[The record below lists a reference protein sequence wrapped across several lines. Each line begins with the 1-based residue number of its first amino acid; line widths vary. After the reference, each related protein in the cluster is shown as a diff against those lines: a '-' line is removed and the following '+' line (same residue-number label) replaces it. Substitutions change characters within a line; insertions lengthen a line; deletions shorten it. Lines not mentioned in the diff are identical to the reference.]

1 MSSIKMEV
9 SHYKIDLNNILG
21 KGSSSHVVR
30 GKDTSNDNTV
40 AVKVIEK
47 ATMSSR
53 DKFLVQTELRT
64 LRSIPHHPNI
74 IKLLD
79 VIETD
84 THYYIVTE
92 YIDEGDLFEYS
103 RLHVDLLT
111 DRTIKKIFLQTVKGV
126 QHLHKYGIV
135 HHDIK
140 LENTGMKKGGT
151 VVVMDLG
158 YACNFT
164 SDMPI
169 NRFCGTLAY
178 SAPELLIGQPYL
190 AAPVDVWSLGVLLF
204 VLIAQKLPF
213 DSSDQNSLYKQSTS
227 RNYIYTMMQTALIPE
242 DARDLLIRIFNANPM
257 RRITILEILK
267 HKYLRG
273 MDFDELAIS
282 GSFACFDTQSA

>member
-1 MSSIKMEV
+1 MMEV

-21 KGSSSHVVR
+21 KGSSSNVVR
-30 GKDTSNDNTV
+30 GKDSNNDNTV
-40 AVKVIEK
+40 AVKVIDK
-47 ATMSSR
+47 ASMSDR
-53 DKFLVQTELRT
+53 DKFMIQTELRT
-64 LRSIPHHPNI
+64 LRSILPHPNI

-84 THYYIVTE
+84 TTYYIVTE

-103 RLHVDLLT
+103 CCHADLLT

-140 LENTGMKKGGT
+140 LENTGMKKGGI

-164 SDMPI
+164 PDMPI

-178 SAPELLIGQPYL
+178 SAPELLLGQPYF
-190 AAPVDVWSLGVLLF
+190 AAPIDVWSLGVLLF

-213 DSSDQNSLYKQSTS
+213 DSEDANTLYKQSTS
-227 RNYIYTMMQTALIPE
+227 RSYIYSMMQTALVPE
-242 DARDLLIRIFNANPM
+242 DARDLLIRIFNSNPQ
-257 RRITILEILK
+257 RRITIPEILK
-267 HKYLRG
+267 HRYLRG
-273 MDFDELAIS
+273 IDFDELGIS
-282 GSFACFDTQSA
+282 GAFACFDTHTQSA